1 MRYIEGQEFP
11 VTINSIFDQRK
22 QISTKVI
29 VRKIVDGIIFV
40 HIPMENNTYQNL
52 FGTAEQLDSFLE
64 KRGHLIGRKTER

>member
-11 VTINSIFDQRK
+11 VTINSIFDQGK
-22 QISTKVI
+22 QINTKVV
-29 VRKIVDGIIFV
+29 VRKIVDGIIFI

-52 FGTAEQLDSFLE
+52 FGTTEQLDSFLE